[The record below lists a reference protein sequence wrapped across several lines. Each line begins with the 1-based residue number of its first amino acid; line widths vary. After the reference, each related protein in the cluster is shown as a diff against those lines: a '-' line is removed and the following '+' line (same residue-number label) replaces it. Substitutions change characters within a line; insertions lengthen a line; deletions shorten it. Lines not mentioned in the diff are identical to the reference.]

1 MTTSFE
7 EYTNMGKIPETRV
20 EYRGYVFVNRALSSI
35 QKGVQGAHALVE
47 LTSKPE
53 YQQVNVPGSLPSAR
67 ALDTWRI
74 LDKTLVFLDC
84 GFHQE
89 ILEHYLT
96 AASFCEKFKLP
107 HALFVEDDWTMNSM
121 ATAFAI
127 IVPDTIYDIDID
139 EYYMSQKHYT
149 TGITSGY
156 TFPHAPPPDIE
167 FHLFL
172 KGFKLAI

>member
-1 MTTSFE
+1 MSIVGTP
-7 EYTNMGKIPETRV
+7 PERV

-47 LTSKPE
+47 LTSKSE
-53 YQQVNVPGSLPSAR
+53 YQQSTGPCAFPTAC
-67 ALDTWRI
+67 ALDTWRA

-96 AASFCEKFKLP
+96 AASFCEKVELP

-127 IVPDTIYDIDID
+127 VVPNTIYDIDLV
-139 EYYMSQKHYT
+139 EYETAKRRFSSGMSEE
-149 TGITSGY
+149 SD
-156 TFPHAPPPDIE
+156 PVEIE
-167 FHLFL
+167 FCRFL
-172 KGFKLAI
+172 KQFGLAI

>member
-1 MTTSFE
+1 MMTDQ
-7 EYTNMGKIPETRV
+7 EYEI

-47 LTSKPE
+47 MTTNLE
-53 YQQVNVPGSLPSAR
+53 YQQHSGPNSLAPAR
-67 ALDTWRI
+67 ALESWSVQ
-74 LDKTLVFLDC
+74 DKTLVFLDC

-96 AASFCEKFKLP
+96 AASFCEKFALP

-127 IVPDTIYDIDID
+127 VVPDTIYDIDLK
-139 EYYMSQKHYT
+139 EYYQTVNYYT
-149 TGITSGY
+149 IGNKTT
-156 TFPHAPPPDIE
+156 PDREPPLEVE
-167 FHLFL
+167 FCQFL
-172 KGFKLAI
+172 NGFKLAI